1 MRQSKTLTMSRCALF
16 TALVAI
22 SAYIQIPV
30 PFMDYFTLQFFFV
43 LLAGM
48 ILGKKQGAISVGLY
62 VLIGLLGVPVFAAG
76 GGIGYIF
83 KPSFGYLLGF
93 IVTSYAVGYTIKKI
107 NAKRFGAY
115 LISAFVGFIITYAI
129 GLAYK
134 FLILN
139 LYLKTPTN
147 FMIIFLSCF
156 PLDMPGDIFLCIMSA
171 LFANKINPILRRE
184 RNE

>member
-93 IVTSYAVGYTIKKI
+93 IVTSYAVGYTIKKNKCKKIWSIFNISFCRIHNNLCYWI
-107 NAKRFGAY
+107 N
-115 LISAFVGFIITYAI
+115 I
-129 GLAYK
+129 
-134 FLILN
+134 
-139 LYLKTPTN
+139 
-147 FMIIFLSCF
+147 
-156 PLDMPGDIFLCIMSA
+156 
-171 LFANKINPILRRE
+171 
-184 RNE
+184 

>member
-1 MRQSKTLTMSRCALF
+1 MRQFKTLTMSRCALF

-107 NAKRFGAY
+107 NEKRFGAY
-115 LISAFVGFIITYAI
+115 LISAFVGFIITYVI
-129 GLAYK
+129 GLTYK

-147 FMIIFLSCF
+147 FIIIFLSCF

>member
-48 ILGKKQGAISVGLY
+48 ILGEKQGAISVGLY
-62 VLIGLLGVPVFAAG
+62 VLMGLLGVPVFAAG

-93 IVTSYAVGYTIKKI
+93 IMTAYAVGYTVKKI
-107 NAKRFGAY
+107 NARTFRAY
-115 LISAFVGFIITYAI
+115 LLSAFMGFIITYAI
-129 GLAYK
+129 GLTYK

-139 LYLKTPTN
+139 LYLKTPTS

-156 PLDMPGDIFLCIMSA
+156 PLDMPGDIFLCVISA

>member
-1 MRQSKTLTMSRCALF
+1 MTQSKTLTMSRSALF

-22 SAYIQIPV
+22 SSYIQIPV

-48 ILGKKQGAISVGLY
+48 ILGEKQGAISVGLY

-93 IVTSYAVGYTIKKI
+93 IMTAYAVGYTVKK
-107 NAKRFGAY
+107 
-115 LISAFVGFIITYAI
+115 
-129 GLAYK
+129 
-134 FLILN
+134 
-139 LYLKTPTN
+139 
-147 FMIIFLSCF
+147 
-156 PLDMPGDIFLCIMSA
+156 
-171 LFANKINPILRRE
+171 
-184 RNE
+184 

>member
-1 MRQSKTLTMSRCALF
+1 MEKSKTLTMSRCALF

-22 SAYIQIPV
+22 GAYIQIPV

-48 ILGKKQGAISVGLY
+48 ILGAKQGAISVGLY

-76 GGIGYIF
+76 GGIVYIF

-93 IVTSYAVGYTIKKI
+93 IAAAYVVGCTVKKI
-107 NAKRFGAY
+107 NAGTVRGY
-115 LISAFVGFIITYAI
+115 LLSAFAGFIITYAI
-129 GLAYK
+129 GLTYK

-139 LYLKTPTN
+139 VYLKTPTT
-147 FMIIFLSCF
+147 FMIVILSCF
-156 PLDMPGDIFLCIMSA
+156 PVDMPGDIFLCIMSA
-171 LFANKINPILRRE
+171 LFANKIIPILRRE

>member
-1 MRQSKTLTMSRCALF
+1 M
-16 TALVAI
+16 
-22 SAYIQIPV
+22 
-30 PFMDYFTLQFFFV
+30 
-43 LLAGM
+43 
-48 ILGKKQGAISVGLY
+48 
-62 VLIGLLGVPVFAAG
+62 PVFAAG

-115 LISAFVGFIITYAI
+115 LISAFAGFIITYAI
-129 GLAYK
+129 GLTYK

-147 FMIIFLSCF
+147 FMIIFYLVF
-156 PLDMPGDIFLCIMSA
+156 H
-171 LFANKINPILRRE
+171 
-184 RNE
+184 

>member
-93 IVTSYAVGYTIKKI
+93 IVTSYAVGYTIKK
-107 NAKRFGAY
+107 
-115 LISAFVGFIITYAI
+115 
-129 GLAYK
+129 
-134 FLILN
+134 
-139 LYLKTPTN
+139 
-147 FMIIFLSCF
+147 
-156 PLDMPGDIFLCIMSA
+156 
-171 LFANKINPILRRE
+171 
-184 RNE
+184 